1 MNEKEIQERMNEIKE
16 EIKSRQEDLNDI
28 ITPGAYFYDTEE
40 AQRLQDEIDQLQEEY
55 SKLENTPTAEKVEEL
70 IKLFEE
76 RIKQLREEEKDFYG
90 SYYLTDEMQ
99 ELVNEDGELTEKV
112 EQYKKVLDLFK
123 GIEKVTKEI
132 EDLDEEIQEYAGK
145 FDEND
150 GKPVAGANFI
160 PDELLNEQK
169 QKEEELERLKK
180 ELEELLETLGI
191 EEDIDKYITHP
202 QEKQDKN
209 EPEPDEKDDKENLNQ
224 TVPDEKDD
232 KEDPDQPEPDEK
244 DDKEDPDQP
253 EPDEKDDKE
262 DPNQTVP
269 DEKDDKEDP
278 DHSQPGKEEP
288 GQLADVNS
296 GLQQFRK
303 QMNIIRDNYPIEN
316 KHTIT
321 ERMALPQTLVGVG
334 SAGLMAFAA
343 LNPLIGI
350 GIIGASVASKPLMRM
365 ITGQN
370 KIEDQIT
377 DQLRDMALNDKAN
390 FDLMVDYLTEEKIQD
405 LKPNAVFLNALHRV
419 MVEQTADVRRGLDER
434 MNILRDERDQLL
446 QTSSSRDLNANEI
459 DRLNA
464 INTEIDR
471 IENVEAPEAEKRYK
485 DCKRGK
491 DRVSQRYKG
500 NLATRFNIFA
510 HRNTN
515 SEEYDKPINDLA
527 DAEKAKLIADRDG
540 EVEIS
545 AAEKAKMEEVMR
557 TNTSRGFLGIQNSVF
572 NDRNSTVRCM
582 SDVVDNTIKHIGM
595 VATAGIGLTATALKL
610 NEFAR
615 AQDANAAEHTR
626 VVDIANNQGKTIAD
640 IKNKVNGFSTK
651 SPLTQDTVQKA
662 ADGKISE
669 AAAFGET
676 SAMRSDIISDGG
688 VHGTTYYNNDQAVQD
703 LLGKMKADGR
713 IGAGTEES
721 MLRSLADITEKEA
734 HGVAKDFGQS
744 LNGVNPVNDHTVQQS
759 FIENIEAQKAAE
771 ANIFR
776 NLADA
781 YKVFGDIGTS
791 IKNVPASV
799 ANNFQMVKQS
809 FIGPAISAMATALG
823 IGKDIS
829 KNHHER
835 NPEELNNGR

>member
-16 EIKSRQEDLNDI
+16 EIKSKQEDLNDI

-99 ELVNEDGELTEKV
+99 ELADEDGELTEKV

-209 EPEPDEKDDKENLNQ
+209 EPEPDEKDDKEN
-224 TVPDEKDD
+224 
-232 KEDPDQPEPDEK
+232 
-244 DDKEDPDQP
+244 
-253 EPDEKDDKE
+253 
-262 DPNQTVP
+262 PNQTVP

-419 MVEQTADVRRGLDER
+419 MVEQTADVRRELDER
-434 MNILRDERDQLL
+434 MNTLRDERDQLL

>member
-16 EIKSRQEDLNDI
+16 EIKSKQEDLNDI

-76 RIKQLREEEKDFYG
+76 RIEQLREEEKDFYG

-99 ELVNEDGELTEKV
+99 ELADEDGELTEKV

-209 EPEPDEKDDKENLNQ
+209 EPEPDEKDDKEN
-224 TVPDEKDD
+224 
-232 KEDPDQPEPDEK
+232 
-244 DDKEDPDQP
+244 
-253 EPDEKDDKE
+253 
-262 DPNQTVP
+262 PNQTVP

-419 MVEQTADVRRGLDER
+419 MVEQTADVRRELDER
-434 MNILRDERDQLL
+434 MNTLRDERDQLL

>member
-150 GKPVAGANFI
+150 GKPVTGANFI

-209 EPEPDEKDDKENLNQ
+209 EPEPDEKDDKEN
-224 TVPDEKDD
+224 
-232 KEDPDQPEPDEK
+232 
-244 DDKEDPDQP
+244 
-253 EPDEKDDKE
+253 
-262 DPNQTVP
+262 PNQTVP